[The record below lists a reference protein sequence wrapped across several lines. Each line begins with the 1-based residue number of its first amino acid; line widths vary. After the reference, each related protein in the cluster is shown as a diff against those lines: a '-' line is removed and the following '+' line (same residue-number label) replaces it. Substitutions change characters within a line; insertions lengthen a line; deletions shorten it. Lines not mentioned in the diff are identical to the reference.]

1 MTLSGRLWKTGG
13 LWKSHW
19 KPALVALAVTI
30 GFGVCFA
37 SFVRAY
43 ANSHCAYLT
52 SASSMLLQV
61 EVK

>member
-1 MTLSGRLWKTGG
+1 MIFSSS
-13 LWKSHW
+13 LWKSQW
-19 KPALVALAVTI
+19 LPAIVALAVTL

-52 SASSMLLQV
+52 SASTMLLQV
-61 EVK
+61 ELK

>member
-1 MTLSGRLWKTGG
+1 MIFSSN

-19 KPALVALAVTI
+19 LPAIVALAVTL
-30 GFGVCFA
+30 GFAVCFA

-43 ANSHCAYLT
+43 VNSHCAYLT
-52 SASSMLLQV
+52 STTNLLLQV

>member
-1 MTLSGRLWKTGG
+1 VTFSSN

-19 KPALVALAVTI
+19 LPAIVALAVTI

-52 SASSMLLQV
+52 SASTLLLQV